1 MSYQTILVETRE
13 NVGLI
18 TLNRPDALNALSQTL
33 IAELGQ
39 ALDIFEADDEIGA
52 IVLTGSENAFAA
64 GADIKEMQAKT
75 WPETF
80 VDDFITDGWER
91 IAQCRKPI
99 IAAVAG
105 FALGGGC
112 EIALMCDFILAAE
125 TAQFGQP
132 EIKIGVWPGAGG
144 SQRLTRI
151 VGKSKSMEM
160 CLTGRMMDADEAERA
175 GLVSRIIPAADL
187 VEEAVKTAQKIAVMS
202 RPAAMMV
209 KDVVNR
215 AYETTLSEGVRYERR
230 MFQASFGMR
239 DQREG
244 MAAFVE
250 KRKPNYGGG

>member
-1 MSYQTILVETRE
+1 MSYRTIIVETRE

-18 TLNRPDALNALSQTL
+18 TLNRPDALNAISQ
-33 IAELGQ
+33 ELVKEVGQ
-39 ALDIFEADDEIGA
+39 ALDIFEADDEVGA
-52 IVLTGSENAFAA
+52 LVLTGSQKAFAA
-64 GADIKEMQAKT
+64 GADIKEMQSMN
-75 WPETF
+75 WPDTF

-99 IAAVAG
+99 VAAVAG

-112 EIALMCDFILAAE
+112 EFALMCDFILAAE

-160 CLTGRMMDADEAERA
+160 CLTGRMMGAEEAERA
-175 GLVSRIIPAADL
+175 GLVSRIVPAEDL
-187 VEEAVKTAQKIAVMS
+187 VDEAVKTAQLIASMS

-230 MFQASFGMR
+230 MFQASFAMP

-250 KRKPNYGGG
+250 KRKPKFGA